1 MATKI
6 QSLEKNARLSKCGNW
21 VQMSIKIYKLRR
33 KNQIT
38 SLRQD
43 EIVNIH
49 VSCNS

>member
-1 MATKI
+1 MLDCPNVAI
-6 QSLEKNARLSKCGNW
+6 EFKC
-21 VQMSIKIYKLRR
+21 SIKIYKLRR